1 MKHLLSNMA
10 HKPLTA
16 LPTLVVLISG
26 SGSNLQAILKAIQT
40 GRLQARIGAVISNR
54 PDVYGLQRAAEA
66 GIPTAVVD
74 HTAFANRDGFDET
87 LQQQI
92 DSFKPD
98 LVVLAGFM
106 RILTPAFVRHYQGR
120 MLNIHPSL
128 LPLYKGIHTHRRV
141 LEDGGDEHGVSVH
154 FVTPE
159 LDGGPVIIQAKV
171 PVLPSDS
178 ETSLA
183 ERVQTQEH
191 VIYPQVVK
199 WFVEGRLKLE
209 GNQAMLDG
217 NALTRPIQHLSGE

>member
-1 MKHLLSNMA
+1 MA
-10 HKPLTA
+10 HKPLTT

-40 GRLQARIGAVISNR
+40 GRLQARIAAVISNR

-159 LDGGPVIIQAKV
+159 LDGGPLIMQAKV

-183 ERVQTQEH
+183 ERVQVQEH

>member
-1 MKHLLSNMA
+1 MHLLSNMA
-10 HKPLTA
+10 YKP

-40 GRLQARIGAVISNR
+40 GRLQARIAAVISNR

-74 HTAFANRDGFDET
+74 HTAFANREGFDDT

-92 DSFKPD
+92 DSFKPN

-106 RILTPAFVRHYQGR
+106 RILTPAFVRHYHGR

-128 LPLYKGIHTHRRV
+128 LPMYKGIHTHRRV
-141 LEDGGDEHGVSVH
+141 LEDGSNEHGVSVH

-217 NALTRPIQHLSGE
+217 NALTRPIQHISGE

>member
-1 MKHLLSNMA
+1 M
-10 HKPLTA
+10 
-16 LPTLVVLISG
+16 TLVVLISG

-40 GRLQARIGAVISNR
+40 GNLKARVAAVISNR
-54 PDVYGLQRAAEA
+54 PNAYGLQRAEEA
-66 GIPTAVVD
+66 GIPTAVLD
-74 HTAFANRDGFDET
+74 HTGFANREGFDEI

-92 DSFKPD
+92 DGFRPD

-106 RILTPAFVRHYQGR
+106 RILTPGFVRHYQGR

-141 LEDGGDEHGVSVH
+141 LEDGGYEHGVSVH

-159 LDGGPVIIQAKV
+159 LDGGPLIMQAKI

-183 ERVQTQEH
+183 ERIQVQEH
-191 VIYPQVVK
+191 IIYPQVIK
-199 WFVEGRLKLE
+199 WFVEGRLVLE

-217 NALTRPIQHLSGE
+217 KALLRPAQHISE

>member
-1 MKHLLSNMA
+1 M
-10 HKPLTA
+10 
-16 LPTLVVLISG
+16 TLVVLISG

-40 GRLQARIGAVISNR
+40 GNLKARIAAVISNR
-54 PDVYGLQRAAEA
+54 PNAYGLQRAEAA
-66 GIPTAVVD
+66 GIPTAVLD
-74 HTAFANRDGFDET
+74 HTGFANREGFDEI

-92 DSFKPD
+92 DGFRPD

-106 RILTPAFVRHYQGR
+106 RILTPGFVRHYQGR

-141 LEDGGDEHGVSVH
+141 LEDGGYEHGVSVH

-159 LDGGPVIIQAKV
+159 LDGGPLIMQAKV

-183 ERVQTQEH
+183 ERIQVQEH
-191 VIYPQVVK
+191 IIYPQVIK
-199 WFVEGRLKLE
+199 WFVDGRLVLE

-217 NALTRPIQHLSGE
+217 KALLRPAQHISE

>member
-1 MKHLLSNMA
+1 M
-10 HKPLTA
+10 
-16 LPTLVVLISG
+16 TLVVLISG

-40 GRLQARIGAVISNR
+40 GNLKARVAAVISNR
-54 PDVYGLQRAAEA
+54 PNAYGLQRAEEA
-66 GIPTAVVD
+66 GIPTAVLD
-74 HTAFANRDGFDET
+74 HTGFANREGFDEI

-92 DSFKPD
+92 DGFRPD

-106 RILTPAFVRHYQGR
+106 RILTPGFVRHYQGR

-141 LEDGGDEHGVSVH
+141 LEDGGYEHGVSVH

-159 LDGGPVIIQAKV
+159 LDGGPLIMQAKV

-183 ERVQTQEH
+183 ERIQVQEH
-191 VIYPQVVK
+191 IIYPQVIK
-199 WFVEGRLKLE
+199 WFVEGRLVLE

-217 NALTRPIQHLSGE
+217 KALLRPAQHISE

>member
-1 MKHLLSNMA
+1 MA
-10 HKPLTA
+10 YKP

-40 GRLQARIGAVISNR
+40 GRLQARIAAVISNR

-74 HTAFANRDGFDET
+74 HTAFANREGFDDT

-92 DSFKPD
+92 DSFKPN

-106 RILTPAFVRHYQGR
+106 RILTPAFVRHYHGR

-128 LPLYKGIHTHRRV
+128 LPMYKGIHTHRRV
-141 LEDGGDEHGVSVH
+141 LEDGSNEHGVSVH

-217 NALTRPIQHLSGE
+217 NALTRPIQHISGE

>member
-1 MKHLLSNMA
+1 MA
-10 HKPLTA
+10 YKP

-40 GRLQARIGAVISNR
+40 GRLQARIAAVISNR

-74 HTAFANRDGFDET
+74 HTAFANREGFDDT

-92 DSFKPD
+92 DSFKPN

-106 RILTPAFVRHYQGR
+106 RILTPAFVRHYHGR

-128 LPLYKGIHTHRRV
+128 LPMYKGIHTHRRV
-141 LEDGGDEHGVSVH
+141 LEDGSNEHGVSVH

>member
-1 MKHLLSNMA
+1 MHLLSNMA
-10 HKPLTA
+10 YKP

-40 GRLQARIGAVISNR
+40 GRLQARIAAVISNR

-74 HTAFANRDGFDET
+74 HTAFANREGFDDT

-92 DSFKPD
+92 DSFKPN

-106 RILTPAFVRHYQGR
+106 RILTPAFVRHYHGR

-128 LPLYKGIHTHRRV
+128 LPMYKGIHTHRRV
-141 LEDGGDEHGVSVH
+141 LEDGSNEHGVSVH

>member
-1 MKHLLSNMA
+1 
-10 HKPLTA
+10 
-16 LPTLVVLISG
+16 
-26 SGSNLQAILKAIQT
+26 
-40 GRLQARIGAVISNR
+40 
-54 PDVYGLQRAAEA
+54 
-66 GIPTAVVD
+66 
-74 HTAFANRDGFDET
+74 
-87 LQQQI
+87 
-92 DSFKPD
+92 
-98 LVVLAGFM
+98 
-106 RILTPAFVRHYQGR
+106 
-120 MLNIHPSL
+120 
-128 LPLYKGIHTHRRV
+128 V
-141 LEDGGDEHGVSVH
+141 LEDGSNEHGVSVH

>member
-1 MKHLLSNMA
+1 M
-10 HKPLTA
+10 
-16 LPTLVVLISG
+16 TLVVLISG

-40 GRLQARIGAVISNR
+40 GNLKARVAAVISNR
-54 PDVYGLQRAAEA
+54 PNAYGLQRAEAA
-66 GIPTAVVD
+66 GIPTAVLD
-74 HTAFANRDGFDET
+74 HTGFANREGFDEI

-92 DSFKPD
+92 DGFRPD

-106 RILTPAFVRHYQGR
+106 RILTPGFVRHYQGR

-141 LEDGGDEHGVSVH
+141 LEDGGYEHGVSVH

-159 LDGGPVIIQAKV
+159 LDGGPLIMQAKV

-183 ERVQTQEH
+183 ERIQVQEH
-191 VIYPQVVK
+191 IIYPQVIK
-199 WFVEGRLKLE
+199 WFVEGRLVLE

-217 NALTRPIQHLSGE
+217 KALLRPAQHISE